1 MDAELTLRCNL
12 LACRRA
18 LPTVGVDAR
27 AVVTTCSHLFCEDC
41 AARFFAS
48 ALVCP
53 SCESPLPG
61 PDDIALADLNPSENY
76 KASVLAGLP
85 PSVVHEIAGRALSF
99 WVYQVTQECVLLD
112 MMHKRSEAAAKDAD
126 TQARVSLH
134 QAAQELAAL
143 RDRVRLL
150 EEDRECDRK
159 RAHNLG
165 DQLADKT
172 RQLHRMHAVLDKH
185 KRRALLHAASQPTPP
200 TAAVPVRIGSQG
212 AVGLQSVAPPP
223 PPMPVAG
230 PPCASMAPVGSGRRA
245 FTATPRP
252 ASTQAPWTARAAP
265 PPPPPVTIPQA
276 AGGPAGRWMPHAHHH
291 HHHAM
296 SGWGS
301 GSGGGGSGH
310 HDPPT
315 ASPVISARPA

>member
-18 LPTVGVDAR
+18 LPAVGADAR

-41 AARFFAS
+41 AARFFAT

-53 SCESPLPG
+53 ACESPLPD

-112 MMHKRSEAAAKDAD
+112 MIHKRSEAAAKDAD

-150 EEDRECDRK
+150 EEDRERDRK
-159 RAHNLG
+159 RAHDLG

-185 KRRALLHAASQPTPP
+185 KRRALLHAASSQPTPL
-200 TAAVPVRIGSQG
+200 TAAVPVPIGSQG
-212 AVGLQSVAPPP
+212 AAAAPPP
-223 PPMPVAG
+223 PVPTAPAAG
-230 PPCASMAPVGSGRRA
+230 APRASMAPVGSSRRV
-245 FTATPRP
+245 FTATQRP
-252 ASTQAPWTARAAP
+252 APTPAPWNAHAAP
-265 PPPPPVTIPQA
+265 PPPPPPAGIPQA
-276 AGGPAGRWMPHAHHH
+276 AAGSHLRR
-291 HHHAM
+291 
-296 SGWGS
+296 
-301 GSGGGGSGH
+301 
-310 HDPPT
+310 
-315 ASPVISARPA
+315 AREL

>member
-1 MDAELTLRCNL
+1 MDTELTLRCNL

-18 LPTVGVDAR
+18 LPAVGADAR

-41 AARFFAS
+41 AARFFAT

-53 SCESPLPG
+53 ACESPLPD

-134 QAAQELAAL
+134 QAEQELAAL

-150 EEDRECDRK
+150 EEDRERVRK
-159 RAHNLG
+159 RAHDLG

-185 KRRALLHAASQPTPP
+185 KRRALVHAASQPTPP
-200 TAAVPVRIGSQG
+200 AAVPVPVGSQG
-212 AVGLQSVAPPP
+212 AVGSQGSAPPP
-223 PPMPVAG
+223 PPMPT
-230 PPCASMAPVGSGRRA
+230 APAVG
-245 FTATPRP
+245 
-252 ASTQAPWTARAAP
+252 AP
-265 PPPPPVTIPQA
+265 
-276 AGGPAGRWMPHAHHH
+276 
-291 HHHAM
+291 
-296 SGWGS
+296 
-301 GSGGGGSGH
+301 
-310 HDPPT
+310 
-315 ASPVISARPA
+315 